1 MLATITG
8 TKVHV
13 RFIYKRYPETETVLR
28 KNIVESIN
36 KDTMRKKKHN
46 EKYIAEAEKRIT
58 AILNDREEFDDWTQF
73 CFSMQDAVQ
82 AAATVW
88 GRSTDVDIDKLNAFI
103 QEMTLKEIRNVS
115 QFDITF
121 KRKEN

>member
-1 MLATITG
+1 MCGSSTNAIRRL
-8 TKVHV
+8 KQ
-13 RFIYKRYPETETVLR
+13 YSE

-36 KDTMRKKKHN
+36 NDTMRKKKHN
-46 EKYIAEAEKRIT
+46 KKYIAEAEKRIT

-103 QEMTLKEIRNVS
+103 QEMTLKEIQNVS

>member
-1 MLATITG
+1 
-8 TKVHV
+8 
-13 RFIYKRYPETETVLR
+13 
-28 KNIVESIN
+28 
-36 KDTMRKKKHN
+36 
-46 EKYIAEAEKRIT
+46 
-58 AILNDREEFDDWTQF
+58 
-73 CFSMQDAVQ
+73 MQDAVR

-103 QEMTLKEIRNVS
+103 QEMTLKEIQNVS

>member
-1 MLATITG
+1 
-8 TKVHV
+8 
-13 RFIYKRYPETETVLR
+13 
-28 KNIVESIN
+28 
-36 KDTMRKKKHN
+36 MRKKKHN

-73 CFSMQDAVQ
+73 CFSMQDAVR

-88 GRSTDVDIDKLNAFI
+88 GRSTNVDIDKLNAFI
-103 QEMTLKEIRNVS
+103 QEMTLKEIQNVS

>member
-13 RFIYKRYPETETVLR
+13 RFIYKCYPETETVLR

>member
-1 MLATITG
+1 MKNTLL
-8 TKVHV
+8 
-13 RFIYKRYPETETVLR
+13 KR
-28 KNIVESIN
+28 K
-36 KDTMRKKKHN
+36 
-46 EKYIAEAEKRIT
+46 KRIT

-88 GRSTDVDIDKLNAFI
+88 GHSTDVDIDKLNAFI
-103 QEMTLKEIRNVS
+103 QEMTLKEIQNVS

>member
-1 MLATITG
+1 MCGSSTNAIRRL
-8 TKVHV
+8 KQ
-13 RFIYKRYPETETVLR
+13 YSE

-88 GRSTDVDIDKLNAFI
+88 GHSTDVDIDKLNAFI
-103 QEMTLKEIRNVS
+103 QEMTLKEIQNVS